1 MTDAERFARLCQE
14 EAEIVERGNG
24 EGIGTYS
31 EKRLHRILKRFVCDD
46 VNAWEVP
53 AVGRYVADVLTEGE
67 ITEIQTGA
75 FHPLA
80 KKLRAYLE
88 RTEYAVTVIHP
99 ILAEKTIFR
108 MDKES
113 GELLYKKRSPKKGR
127 AENSLPQLYRIGEL
141 LPSERLT
148 VKVLLIRAD
157 EHRFS
162 ERMRYR
168 KEGAYDA
175 ELYPREL
182 LGCVTLRTLADYE
195 AFLPPEADSFTAA
208 EYGKFSKLKGRN
220 VYSALNFFCA
230 VGLLRRE
237 KEGNRY
243 RYHKSH
249 GERS

>member
-1 MTDAERFARLCQE
+1 MTERERERFAALCEE
-14 EAEIVERGNG
+14 EATIVERGNG
-24 EGIGTYS
+24 EGIGTYA
-31 EKRLHRILKRFVCDD
+31 EKRLHRVLKRFVCND
-46 VNAWEVP
+46 VKGWEIP
-53 AVGRYVADVLTEGE
+53 VGRYVADVLTEGQ
-67 ITEIQTGA
+67 ITEIQTGT
-75 FHPLA
+75 FRPLP

-88 RTEYAVTVIHP
+88 ETDCGVTVIHP
-99 ILAEKTIFR
+99 VIAEKTIFR
-108 MDKES
+108 MDRES
-113 GELLYKKRSPKKGR
+113 GELLYQKRSPKKGR
-127 AENSLPQLYRIGEL
+127 VEDVLSELFWLGTL

-182 LGCVTLRTLADYE
+182 LDCVTLRTLEDYE
-195 AFLPPEADSFTAA
+195 SFLPADTESFTAA
-208 EYGKFSKLKGRN
+208 EYGKYSKLKKRN
-220 VYSALNFFCA
+220 LYSALNFFCA

-243 RYHKSH
+243 RYHKT
-249 GERS
+249 